1 MKQKKILGINTHFNI
16 SNEDEFSFFSQIG
29 FNDKISLYDYDTVII
44 NSNISFVASG
54 VKKINGEE
62 GLCLAS
68 EIIYNYELIF
78 EKLRKQ
84 IIDLLKEGKNIYVI
98 LNNDE
103 KYYYLDDIT
112 KYEFNCFAYLPI
124 DFYYDVLVGKE
135 FIVENKE
142 PYFSFFSKIKNY
154 VSYSNIIRCS
164 YIEKLLTTKNND
176 KTIGGFCNIEKGKII
191 FLPNFSYSKLVSF
204 YSSQKKDNRDEI
216 FIKALL
222 ELENNLS
229 ITVEEKLPEW
239 TNDFHIL
246 NEKEILSQ
254 ISDTEKEINKLQYE
268 LETQNKELDLIR
280 NYKYL
285 LTATGKPLELIVKK
299 VLKEIGFELLET
311 EDNRSDVIAKYKNRD
326 IVAEIKGLTKSAGEK
341 NAAQLEKWV
350 SEFIEVNEKEP
361 KAILIVNGYCNLPL
375 NERKEPVFPNQML
388 GYAIKREQC
397 LISTY
402 QLLKLF
408 IEIKENPDK
417 ANALIMDWI
426 NTVGEY
432 KNFS

>member
-29 FNDKISLYDYDTVII
+29 FDGKISLYDYDSII
-44 NSNISFVASG
+44 IDSYIIFNQSD
-54 VKKINGEE
+54 VKKDMFSDGLLINYQTAFSYA
-62 GLCLAS
+62 LVFD
-68 EIIYNYELIF
+68 N
-78 EKLRKQ
+78 LRKKLT
-84 IIDLLKEGKNIYVI
+84 DLLNEGKNIYLI
-98 LNNDE
+98 LNQND
-103 KYYYLDDIT
+103 KIYYYNDHTRYDFD
-112 KYEFNCFAYLPI
+112 YFSYLPI
-124 DFYYDVLVGKE
+124 DFNCDICKGKE
-135 FIVENKE
+135 VVIEKKE
-142 PYFSFFSKIKNY
+142 PYFSFFSKIKEY
-154 VSYSNIIRCS
+154 ISYDNIIKSSNI
-164 YIEKLLTTKNND
+164 EKTLTTRNND
-176 KTIGGFCNIEKGKII
+176 KIIGGFCNIEKGKII
-191 FLPNFSYSKLVSF
+191 FIPKFNYSGLINF
-204 YSSQKKDNRDEI
+204 YSNQKNGTRDKE
-216 FIKALL
+216 FINALL

-229 ITVEEKLPEW
+229 TTVEDKLPEW
-239 TNDFHIL
+239 TNNFHIL
-246 NEKEILSQ
+246 DEKKILSQ

-311 EDNRSDVIAKYKNRD
+311 EENRSDVIAKYKNMD

-350 SEFIEVNEKEP
+350 SEFIKVNEKEP

-417 ANALIMDWI
+417 SDILISELL
-426 NTVGEY
+426 NTVGIYEKY
-432 KNFS
+432 D

>member
-29 FNDKISLYDYDTVII
+29 FDGKISLYDYDTII
-44 NSNISFVASG
+44 IDSYIIFNQSD
-54 VKKINGEE
+54 VKKDMFSDGLLINYQT
-62 GLCLAS
+62 AF
-68 EIIYNYELIF
+68 NYALVF
-78 EKLRKQ
+78 DNLRKKLT
-84 IIDLLKEGKNIYVI
+84 DLLNEGKNIYLI
-98 LNNDE
+98 LNQND
-103 KYYYLDDIT
+103 KIYYYNDYTRYDFD
-112 KYEFNCFAYLPI
+112 YFSYLPI
-124 DFYYDVLVGKE
+124 DFNCDICKGKE
-135 FIVENKE
+135 VVIEKKE
-142 PYFSFFSKIKNY
+142 PYFSFFSKIKEY
-154 VSYSNIIRCS
+154 ISYDNIIKSSNI
-164 YIEKLLTTKNND
+164 EKTLTTRNND
-176 KTIGGFCNIEKGKII
+176 KIIGGFCNIEKGKII
-191 FLPNFSYSKLVSF
+191 FIPKFNYSRLINF
-204 YSSQKKDNRDEI
+204 YSNQKNGTRDKI

-229 ITVEEKLPEW
+229 TTVEEKLPEW
-239 TNDFHIL
+239 TNGFYIL

-254 ISDTEKEINKLQYE
+254 ISDTKNEVKKLQDK
-268 LETQNKELDLIR
+268 LETQIKELELIR

-285 LTATGKPLELIVKK
+285 LTATGKPLELIVKQ

-311 EDNRSDVIAKYKNRD
+311 EENRSDVIAKYKNMD
-326 IVAEIKGLTKSAGEK
+326 IVAEIKGLTKSAAEK

>member
-1 MKQKKILGINTHFNI
+1 MGINTHFNI

-29 FNDKISLYDYDTVII
+29 FDGKISLYDYDSII
-44 NSNISFVASG
+44 IDSYIIFNQSD
-54 VKKINGEE
+54 VKKDMFSDGLLINYQTAFSYA
-62 GLCLAS
+62 LVFD
-68 EIIYNYELIF
+68 N
-78 EKLRKQ
+78 LRKKLT
-84 IIDLLKEGKNIYVI
+84 DLLNEGKNIYLI
-98 LNNDE
+98 LNQND
-103 KYYYLDDIT
+103 KIYYYNDHTRYDFD
-112 KYEFNCFAYLPI
+112 YFSYLPI
-124 DFYYDVLVGKE
+124 DFNCDICKGKE
-135 FIVENKE
+135 VVIEKKE
-142 PYFSFFSKIKNY
+142 PYFSFFSKIKEY
-154 VSYSNIIRCS
+154 ISYDNIIKSSNI
-164 YIEKLLTTKNND
+164 EKTLTTRNND
-176 KTIGGFCNIEKGKII
+176 KIIGGFCNIEKGKII
-191 FLPNFSYSKLVSF
+191 FIPKFNYSGLINF
-204 YSSQKKDNRDEI
+204 YSNQKNGTRDEE
-216 FIKALL
+216 FINALL

-229 ITVEEKLPEW
+229 TTVEDKLPEW
-239 TNDFHIL
+239 TNNFHIL
-246 NEKEILSQ
+246 DERKILSQ

-311 EDNRSDVIAKYKNRD
+311 EENRSDVIAKYKNID

-417 ANALIMDWI
+417 SDILISELL
-426 NTVGEY
+426 NTVGIYEKY
-432 KNFS
+432 D

>member
-1 MKQKKILGINTHFNI
+1 MKQKKILGINTHFNLA
-16 SNEDEFSFFSQIG
+16 NTDELSFSQIG
-29 FNDKISLYDYDTVII
+29 FNDKISLYDFDTVIF
-44 NSNISFVASG
+44 SSFNFFFASE
-54 VKKINGEE
+54 VKKENYAE
-62 GLCLAS
+62 GLHLS
-68 EIIYNYELIF
+68 SSSVYTYSVIF

-84 IIDLLKEGKNIYVI
+84 VIDLLDSGKNIYVM
-98 LNNDE
+98 LDQEE
-103 KYYYLDDIT
+103 KIYYIDDFT
-112 KYEFNCFAYLPI
+112 KYNFNCYSYLPI
-124 DFYYDVLVGKE
+124 DFNYDVLVGSE
-135 FIVENKE
+135 FIIEKKE
-142 PYFSFFSKIKNY
+142 PYFSFFSKIKDY
-154 VSYSNIIRCS
+154 LLYKNILNS
-164 YIEKLLTTKNND
+164 DFFEKLVITKNSS
-176 KTIGGFCNIEKGKII
+176 KIIGGLCNCRKGKII
-191 FLPNFSYSKLVSF
+191 FIPSFNYSRIINFNGN
-204 YSSQKKDNRDEI
+204 QKRDNRDEE
-216 FIKALL
+216 FINALL

-229 ITVEEKLPEW
+229 TTVEEKLPEW
-239 TNDFHIL
+239 TNGFYIL

-254 ISDTEKEINKLQYE
+254 ISDTKNEVKKLQDK
-268 LETQNKELDLIR
+268 LESQNKELELIR

-285 LTATGKPLELIVKK
+285 LTATGKPLELIVKQ
-299 VLKEIGFELLET
+299 VLKEIGFDLLET
-311 EDNRSDVIAKYKNRD
+311 EDNRSDVIAKYKNID

-417 ANALIMDWI
+417 SDILISELL
-426 NTVGEY
+426 NTVGIYEKY
-432 KNFS
+432 D